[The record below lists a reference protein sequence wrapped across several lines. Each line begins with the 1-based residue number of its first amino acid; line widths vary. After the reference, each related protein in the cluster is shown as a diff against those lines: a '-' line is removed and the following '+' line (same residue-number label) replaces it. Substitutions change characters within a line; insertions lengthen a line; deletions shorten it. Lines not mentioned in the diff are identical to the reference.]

1 LQLLGRHGK
10 SGASEVAG
18 DSPMSERL
26 HPGIHLAEELQKRG
40 WNQTDLT
47 FVLGCH
53 PKAVNQ
59 IINGKQGISPT
70 MSRALGQALSLPDDH
85 FADLQKAFDLACASP
100 PDPAVA
106 LRAKMRTSYPIREMI
121 RRGWL
126 SDGGDLGNQLAK
138 LFQVNDLTNVPHLAH
153 AAKKASYRDISP
165 PQLAW
170 LYRIRQ
176 IAKTMAVPKYVE
188 RSLDETI
195 PRLRKSLV
203 APEEARH
210 VPRLLGEC
218 GVRFIIAE
226 ALPHSKIDGV
236 CVWLDARSP
245 VIGLSMRF
253 DRIDNFWFVVR
264 HEIEHVLRG
273 DGRHV
278 REGMVDTELHGE
290 KAGVDESLPEEERIA
305 NAAAADF
312 CVPADKMKSFIARKH
327 PLFYEKDVLAFSRL
341 NGVHPGL
348 TVGQIQHHTGQYD
361 YLKKHQVKVRQFV
374 LPGAT
379 VDGWGQ
385 TAAIE
390 GMGA

>member
-1 LQLLGRHGK
+1 LRLQTRHGK
-10 SGASEVAG
+10 NEPSEFVG
-18 DSPMSERL
+18 DSPVSEQL
-26 HPGIHLAEELQKRG
+26 HPGVHLAEELQKRG

-53 PKAVNQ
+53 PKSVNQ
-59 IINGKQGISPT
+59 IVNGKQGISPS
-70 MSRALGQALSLPDDH
+70 MSKALGQALSLPADH
-85 FADLQKAFDLACASP
+85 FADLQKAFDLAGASA
-100 PDPAVA
+100 PDPSVA
-106 LRAKMRTSYPIREMI
+106 LRAKMRASYPIREMI

-126 SDGGDLGNQLAK
+126 SDEGDLGSQLAK
-138 LFQVNDLTNVPHLAH
+138 FFQVRDLTNVPHLAH
-153 AAKKASYRDISP
+153 AAKKTNYGDISP

-170 LYRIRQ
+170 LYRVRQ
-176 IAKTMAVPKYVE
+176 VAKSTAVPKYSE
-188 RSLDETI
+188 RALIETTQ
-195 PRLRKSLV
+195 RLRQLLI

-210 VPRLLGEC
+210 VPRLLSEC
-218 GVRFIIAE
+218 GVRFVIAE
-226 ALPHSKIDGV
+226 ALPESKIDGV
-236 CVWLDARSP
+236 CFWLDARSP
-245 VIGLSMRF
+245 VVGLSMRF

-273 DGRHV
+273 DGRGI

-290 KAGVDESLPEEERIA
+290 KAGVDASLPEEERIA

-312 CVPADKMKSFIARKH
+312 CVPADKMMSFIARKH

-341 NGVHPGL
+341 NRVHPGL
-348 TVGQIQHHTGQYD
+348 SVGQIQRHTKQYD

-385 TAAIE
+385 IAAIE
-390 GMGA
+390 GTEA